1 MSGKLY
7 SRLILAVCLLVISSA
22 SVGQEEQRLQYQ
34 SSRNAQSIL
43 QGLSNQRLKLI
54 SERPEG
60 VTLPDFKKEKPL
72 FYKWQSP
79 MTKNGYLLIA
89 ADCNQIDGS
98 HNLLY
103 IDSNGDGSL
112 KDEPAISAYRAQPQ
126 HSYFGPVKI
135 TLEGKDGPV
144 TYHLNFQL
152 CDHDEQPLWARS
164 AGWYEGTITV
174 GDIKKHCVLIDFDAN
189 GTFDD
194 KSLNFDSCDRIRIGE
209 EGSSDTR
216 FVGSY
221 IEIDR
226 VLYRLNVARDGTWIK
241 FTKTEDV
248 VFGNIR
254 VPQTIGEFAAG
265 GENGLFTLWPEK
277 GIGKLLVGKYRIEHW
292 NIERKDQDDNNW
304 KLEGK
309 WSAIAG
315 VFDVIAEKETELAIG
330 EPIISSLEVAE
341 EGGGSYYM
349 SQNLA
354 GRLGERIQLTC
365 NGERP
370 PAPKIRIKSENGSY
384 DRTFTF
390 AYG

>member
-1 MSGKLY
+1 MSGKPY
-7 SRLILAVCLLVISSA
+7 FRLILAVCLLIITSA

-54 SERPEG
+54 SEKPEG

-89 ADCNQIDGS
+89 ADCNQIDGA
-98 HNLLY
+98 HDLLY
-103 IDSNGDGSL
+103 IDSNGDGNL
-112 KDEPAISAYRAQPQ
+112 KDEPAISAYRAQQQ
-126 HSYFGPVKI
+126 HSYFGPVKV

-164 AGWYEGTITV
+164 AGWYEGTIII
-174 GDIKKHCVLIDFDAN
+174 GDIKKQCVLIDFDAN

-216 FVGSY
+216 FVGNY
-221 IEIDR
+221 VEIEGL
-226 VLYRLNVARDGTWIK
+226 LYRLNVARDGAWIK
-241 FTKTEDV
+241 LTKAEDV

-254 VPQTIGEFAAG
+254 VPQTIGQFAAG
-265 GENGLFTLWPEK
+265 GENGLFTLK
-277 GIGKLLVGKYRIEHW
+277 LKNGIGKLPVGKYRIEHW
-292 NIERKDQDDNNW
+292 NIERKDQQDNNW
-304 KLEGK
+304 KLEGN
-309 WSAIAG
+309 WSGDVG
-315 VFDVIAEKETELAIG
+315 VFDVSVEKDTELAIG
-330 EPIISSLEVAE
+330 EPIISSLGVAD
-341 EGGGSYYM
+341 EGGENYYM

-354 GRLGERIQLTC
+354 GHLGERIQLTC

-370 PAPKIRIKSENGSY
+370 PAPKVQIRNENGSY
-384 DRTFTF
+384 DQTFTF